1 MRILLTN
8 DDGIDS
14 VGLHVLARAM
24 RRHGEVVIAAPD
36 TEYSGASA
44 AIGALWQMQPEIQRR
59 TVEGIDEA

>member
-24 RRHGEVVIAAPD
+24 RP
-36 TEYSGASA
+36 
-44 AIGALWQMQPEIQRR
+44 
-59 TVEGIDEA
+59 